1 MPLRGRNVSFET
13 PVVYQFPIQLPTDLL
28 SVIIQAKYV
37 FSKSRLS

>member
-1 MPLRGRNVSFET
+1 MVYYVSFET
-13 PVVYQFPIQLPTDLL
+13 PVVYQFPIKLPTDLL